1 MKPASPAARMA
12 RIRRVGVV
20 LLVALALL
28 TWLKAPWAERLQ
40 SAWFDAHQAMAPR
53 QVGTLPVTV
62 VAIDQKSLLALGQWP
77 WPRTRLARL
86 VEIVNQAGP
95 AAIGLDVLM
104 PEPDAL
110 SPETLIAQAL
120 PQDSTVAAALRSLQT
135 NDAVLAAALAAAP
148 VVLVIAAAL
157 EHTGMP
163 LRAVPVTLRHTQG
176 GSDAA
181 PAVVR
186 YAGVLTSIA
195 ELDRQATGRGLIS
208 VDTTRGIVRRISL
221 VASINGTLVPTLAV
235 EMLRVAYGAPSL
247 QLSVSGTAVT
257 RLAVGELDIPT
268 EADAALRVYFSPH
281 RPDRFVSAVDVLE
294 GKVDPALLQRQMVL
308 IGPTAI
314 GLHDL
319 QATPIGQLMS
329 GSEIHA
335 QLLENLIDGTWLRR
349 PAWASGAEALA
360 LLLLGALLLRVTPRL
375 KPVTAALLVLACVGV
390 PVLVAFALFRSQY
403 LLFDAA
409 TPGLSLLLLFV
420 VLAVLSLGESTRQRT
435 ALQGVVQ
442 TQREQSARIAG
453 ELEAARRIQ
462 TGSLPRLDLL
472 HGDRRVN
479 LYATL
484 TPAREVGGDLY
495 DFFRL
500 DANRLFLLIADVAG
514 KGLSASIFMAVSK
527 ALYKSAMLRA
537 PQADIGDIM
546 SAANAEVSRD
556 NPEMLFVTA
565 FAAILDLDSGDLS
578 YCNAGHDNPHRLH
591 PARPEAARIEDGDG
605 PPLCAMQDYA
615 YQGARCRLAPGE
627 LLCLMTD
634 GVTEAQNAAGE
645 LYGQARAQ
653 RVLVGLNQAEVGA
666 CELVTALHAD
676 VLAFAAGAEASDDLT
691 ILALRWLGPPPN
703 AVAAASADT

>member
-1 MKPASPAARMA
+1 MKPASPATGAV

-86 VEIVNQAGP
+86 VDIVNQAGP

-110 SPETLIAQAL
+110 SPESLLAQAP
-120 PQDSTVAAALRSLQT
+120 PQDRTVAAALQSLRT
-135 NDAVLAAALAAAP
+135 NDAVLAASLAAAP

-163 LRAVPVTLRHTQG
+163 LRAVPVTLRNTRD

-181 PAVVR
+181 PDVVR
-186 YAGVLTSIA
+186 YAGVVTSIA

-221 VASINGTLVPTLAV
+221 ISSINGTLVPTLAV

-247 QLSVSGTAVT
+247 QLSVSGKSVT

-268 EADAALRVYFSPH
+268 EADGAVRVYFSPH

-294 GKVDPALLQRQMVL
+294 GKVDPALLRRQMVL

-360 LLLLGALLLRVTPRL
+360 LLLLGALLLRATPRL

-390 PVLVAFALFRSQY
+390 PVLVAFALLRSQH

-420 VLAVLSLGESTRQRT
+420 VLTVLWLGESTRQRK

-442 TQREQSARIAG
+442 AQREQSARIAG

-472 HGDRRVN
+472 DGDRRVD

-565 FAAILDLDSGDLS
+565 FAAILDLDSGELS
-578 YCNAGHDNPHRLH
+578 YCNAGHDNPYRLH
-591 PARPEAARIEDGDG
+591 PSRPEAARIEDGDG
-605 PPLCAMQDYA
+605 PPLCAMLDYA
-615 YQGARCRLAPGE
+615 YRGARCRLAPGE

-653 RVLVGLNQAEVGA
+653 RVLVSLNRAEVSTR
-666 CELVTALHAD
+666 ELVTALHAD

-691 ILALRWLGPPPN
+691 ILALRWLGPAPGAPTG
-703 AVAAASADT
+703 A

>member
-1 MKPASPAARMA
+1 MKPASPATGAV

-86 VEIVNQAGP
+86 VDIVNQAGP

-110 SPETLIAQAL
+110 SPESLLAQAPL
-120 PQDSTVAAALRSLQT
+120 QDRTVAAALQSLRT
-135 NDAVLAAALAAAP
+135 NDAVLAASLAAAP

-163 LRAVPVTLRHTQG
+163 LRAVPVTLRNTRD

-181 PAVVR
+181 PDVVR
-186 YAGVLTSIA
+186 YAGVVTSIA

-221 VASINGTLVPTLAV
+221 ISSINGTLVPTLAV

-247 QLSVSGTAVT
+247 QLSVSGKSVT

-268 EADAALRVYFSPH
+268 EADGAVRVYFSPH

-294 GKVDPALLQRQMVL
+294 GKVDPALLRRQMVL

-360 LLLLGALLLRVTPRL
+360 LLLLGALLLRATPRL
-375 KPVTAALLVLACVGV
+375 KPVTAAQIGRASC
-390 PVLVAFALFRSQY
+390 
-403 LLFDAA
+403 
-409 TPGLSLLLLFV
+409 
-420 VLAVLSLGESTRQRT
+420 
-435 ALQGVVQ
+435 
-442 TQREQSARIAG
+442 RE
-453 ELEAARRIQ
+453 
-462 TGSLPRLDLL
+462 
-472 HGDRRVN
+472 RV
-479 LYATL
+479 
-484 TPAREVGGDLY
+484 
-495 DFFRL
+495 
-500 DANRLFLLIADVAG
+500 
-514 KGLSASIFMAVSK
+514 
-527 ALYKSAMLRA
+527 
-537 PQADIGDIM
+537 
-546 SAANAEVSRD
+546 
-556 NPEMLFVTA
+556 
-565 FAAILDLDSGDLS
+565 
-578 YCNAGHDNPHRLH
+578 
-591 PARPEAARIEDGDG
+591 
-605 PPLCAMQDYA
+605 
-615 YQGARCRLAPGE
+615 
-627 LLCLMTD
+627 
-634 GVTEAQNAAGE
+634 
-645 LYGQARAQ
+645 
-653 RVLVGLNQAEVGA
+653 
-666 CELVTALHAD
+666 
-676 VLAFAAGAEASDDLT
+676 
-691 ILALRWLGPPPN
+691 
-703 AVAAASADT
+703 